1 MQAIAEQGRI
11 VRLPLNVV
19 GNLNKMNKAFWK
31 LEQEYSCEPTNEQLA
46 EILELSV
53 NKIKIM
59 NENNRR
65 SLSLDK
71 PFDGENPGEW
81 NLLDVLESENFNTP
95 DANLILDA
103 CKKDI
108 ARVLDTLKPREKG
121 VLQYFYWLHSDYPQW
136 LTLEEIGEK
145 FELTRERVRQI
156 KEKAIK
162 RLRHTSRSEQLK
174 QYLER

>member
-103 CKKDI
+103 CKK
-108 ARVLDTLKPREKG
+108 T
-121 VLQYFYWLHSDYPQW
+121 
-136 LTLEEIGEK
+136 
-145 FELTRERVRQI
+145 
-156 KEKAIK
+156 
-162 RLRHTSRSEQLK
+162 
-174 QYLER
+174 